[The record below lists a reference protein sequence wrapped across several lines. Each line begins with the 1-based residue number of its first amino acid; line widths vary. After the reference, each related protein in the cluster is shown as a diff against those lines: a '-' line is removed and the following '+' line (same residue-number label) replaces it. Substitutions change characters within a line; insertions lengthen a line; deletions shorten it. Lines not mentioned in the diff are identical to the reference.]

1 MNNESKLAYMV
12 DDNNEIILLV
22 DGKQV
27 FLYLLVKNVEDN
39 FNKYEIVEPVLGYKK
54 MFTNKFINVLTN
66 EEYQLLDFGKS
77 DEGKNEISPKKKKS
91 NNEIEYGVVPFCWY
105 YQVRM
110 LKESYKCH
118 IRSNSFKIY
127 GDKRINQLLSQQI
140 YYQAKLIV
148 DKHNKKITKSEN
160 AGTRK

>member
-77 DEGKNEISPKKKKS
+77 DEGKNEISPKKKK
-91 NNEIEYGVVPFCWY
+91 
-105 YQVRM
+105 
-110 LKESYKCH
+110 L
-118 IRSNSFKIY
+118 
-127 GDKRINQLLSQQI
+127 
-140 YYQAKLIV
+140 
-148 DKHNKKITKSEN
+148 
-160 AGTRK
+160 